1 MSASKSSRSKAANQ
15 AVGDPRAR
23 QWIAVL
29 KESDP
34 RAVQAT
40 VALASFGCEVRWAW
54 IRHDKDPGVDY
65 HRHIVLRFT
74 DPKRR
79 SFVARQLGLP
89 TGSVRQ
95 ITGRKGWEHC
105 LRYLT
110 HAEPDP
116 ELPSDEYLYGDD
128 EVQANF
134 DWKGAIIKAALPKT
148 RAPKAGAVA
157 EAILTGEI
165 TLEEVQ
171 ERYPGLYAKKG
182 NASWF
187 RSMERDRLAL
197 REKKKEEAEFVR
209 DAEVEVILTETGID
223 ENQEQ
228 EYDFM
233 KRSDIRERRR
243 NAIPDLTRQVNDRMR
258 EEGWPLDPMV

>member
-1 MSASKSSRSKAANQ
+1 MSKSKTSRSKSAKQ
-15 AVGDPRAR
+15 VVGDPRAR
-23 QWIAVL
+23 QWMLVL
-29 KESDP
+29 QWADP
-34 RAVQAT
+34 RVQKATAALSAFGVAVEW
-40 VALASFGCEVRWAW
+40 VW
-54 IRHDKDPGVDY
+54 ILHDKDPDTNWHAHLG
-65 HRHIVLRFT
+65 LRFK

-79 SFVARQLGLP
+79 SFVARQLGVP
-89 TGSVRQ
+89 TSSVRQ
-95 ITGRKGWEHC
+95 ITGRKGWEHY

-116 ELPSDEYLYGDD
+116 ELPSGEYLYDEA
-128 EVQANF
+128 EVQSNF
-134 DWKGAIIKAALPKT
+134 DWKGAVVAAALPKT

-171 ERYPGLYAKKG
+171 ERFPGLYAKKG

-209 DAEVEVILTETGID
+209 DAEVEVILTEMGID
-223 ENQEQ
+223 ENQGS
-228 EYDFM
+228 EYNLH
-233 KRSDIRERRR
+233 KESDIRERRR
-243 NAIPDLTRQVNDRMR
+243 NTIPDLTRQVNERMR
-258 EEGWPLDPMV
+258 REGWPLDPMV